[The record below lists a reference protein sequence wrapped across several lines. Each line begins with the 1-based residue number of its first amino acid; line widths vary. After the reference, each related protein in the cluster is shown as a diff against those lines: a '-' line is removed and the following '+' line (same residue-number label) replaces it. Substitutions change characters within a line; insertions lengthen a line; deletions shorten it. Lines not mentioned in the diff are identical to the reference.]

1 MDLDKIFI
9 KDANPTKVGGQAVI
23 EGVMMKGSTCMT
35 TSVRKPNNEI
45 TSKTTKLKKP
55 SKILKLPIIRGIY
68 ALGSAMVT
76 GTQTLMYSA
85 EVLEEAGVEMEKSKF
100 DTWLENKLGDKAN
113 SFILYLSVFIAI
125 IFSVGIFIV
134 LPTIAI
140 NPLKYLTENP
150 IVLNLV
156 EGLVR
161 ILLFVL
167 YIVLIARMEDIK
179 RVFQYHGAEH
189 KSIHCFENGLELTV
203 ENCKPFPTLHPRCGT
218 SFMMFVMVI
227 SLLVFSFLGWPN
239 WWMRILSRI
248 LFIPIIAGLSYEV
261 LKWAGKSTSNLVKF
275 ISVPGLLL
283 QKLTTREP
291 DDSQLEVALNSL
303 KIVLEHDQGND
314 DTWNET

>member
-1 MDLDKIFI
+1 
-9 KDANPTKVGGQAVI
+9 
-23 EGVMMKGSTCMT
+23 MMKGSTCMA
-35 TSVRKPNNEI
+35 TSVRKPNDEI
-45 TSKTTKLKKP
+45 TTKLTRVKKP
-55 SKILKLPIIRGIY
+55 SKFWKLPLIRGIY
-68 ALGSAMVT
+68 SLGSAMVT
-76 GTQTLMYSA
+76 GTKTLMYSA

-100 DTWLENKLGDKAN
+100 DQWIENKLGDNAN
-113 SFILYLSVFIAI
+113 SFIIYFSVITAI

-134 LPTIAI
+134 LPTIAT
-140 NPLKYLTENP
+140 NPIKTLTSNS
-150 IVLNLV
+150 IVLNLF
-156 EGLVR
+156 EGLIR
-161 ILLFVL
+161 ILLFVI
-167 YIVLIARMEDIK
+167 YIVLISRMEDIK

-203 ENCKPFPTLHPRCGT
+203 ENCKPFTTLHPRCGT

-227 SLLVFSFLGWPN
+227 SLLIFSFLGWPN

-261 LKWAGKSTSNLVKF
+261 LKWAGKSTSSFVKF

-291 DDSQLEVALNSL
+291 DESQLEVALNSL
-303 KIVLEHDQGND
+303 KLVLEKDQGND